1 MKNITHLLYSQDQ
14 EITVKRF
21 DKFDKE
27 SIKTEIIN
35 HLKEHKTDVLEH
47 CREFS
52 KIDNEEYY
60 GNEIINFY
68 QNNKNGVPCSV
79 LTKNNKEYFKP
90 LKK

>member
-1 MKNITHLLYSQDQ
+1 MKNRTHLLYSQDQ
-14 EITVKRF
+14 EIIVKRF

-47 CREFS
+47 CREFN
-52 KIDNEEYY
+52 KTDNEEYY

-68 QNNKNGVPCSV
+68 QNNKNGIPSLL
-79 LTKNNKEYFKP
+79 LTRNNREHLKP
-90 LKK
+90 LKI

>member
-1 MKNITHLLYSQDQ
+1 MKNRTHLLYSQDQ
-14 EITVKRF
+14 EIIVKRF

-52 KIDNEEYY
+52 KKDNEEYY

-68 QNNKNGVPCSV
+68 QNNKKGIPSLL
-79 LTKNNKEYFKP
+79 LTRNNREHLKP
-90 LKK
+90 LKI